1 MGPDTCQEICNDGK
15 DFHNYECDD
24 GQIDGANGLLDGCDD
39 NCNIVACWDCAY
51 GEPNVEDFCWKLDLP
66 TIIDADISEDNSVI
80 LILFNVTTLAL
91 PDTNME
97 DHFEIKLTGPR

>member
-1 MGPDTCQEICNDGK
+1 MN
-15 DFHNYECDD
+15 
-24 GQIDGANGLLDGCDD
+24 
-39 NCNIVACWDCAY
+39 CWDCAY

-66 TIIDADISEDNSVI
+66 TIIDADISQDNSVI